1 MIKFF
6 RKIRQNLLME
16 NKTGK
21 YFKYAIGEI
30 FLVMIGILLALQV
43 SNWNNHRQNRI
54 SEQKILNSI
63 HKDFIENKK
72 QFDITKS
79 IHQTHLSSL
88 NNIISLLPINGNK
101 VSADSILYYENL
113 IKSNTFNAS
122 SSTVESIVNSNS
134 IELIENDTLKEYL
147 ISWKNVLA
155 DYKEEEDYY
164 YKLLN
169 ELYYPFAIKTFD
181 LLDKKPLERFSTKEY
196 QNFAVIRRSY
206 VRGIMNAIKE
216 ESIQNDINE
225 IIRFTKQKK

>member
-6 RKIRQNLLME
+6 RKIRYDLME
-16 NKTGK
+16 KNKTGK

-30 FLVMIGILLALQV
+30 ILVMVGILLALQV
-43 SNWNNHRQNRI
+43 SNWNKNRQDRV
-54 SEQKILNSI
+54 SEQKLLNSI
-63 HKDFIENKK
+63 HKDFLENKK
-72 QFDITKS
+72 QFDVTKS
-79 IHQTHLSSL
+79 IHQTHFSSL
-88 NNIISLLPINGNK
+88 ERILSLLPIDGNK

-155 DYKEEEDYY
+155 DYKEEEDFY
-164 YKLLN
+164 YKFLN
-169 ELYYPFAIKTFD
+169 ELYYPFMIKTSD
-181 LLDKKPLERFSTKEY
+181 LLNKKPLERFSTKEY
-196 QNFAVIRRSY
+196 QNFAVMRRNY

-216 ESIQNDINE
+216 ESIENNIHE
-225 IIRFTKQKK
+225 IIRLTKQKK

>member
-30 FLVMIGILLALQV
+30 ILVMIGILLALQV
-43 SNWNNHRQNRI
+43 SNWNNYRQDRI

-72 QFDITKS
+72 QFEITKS

-88 NNIISLLPINGNK
+88 DNIISLLPINGNK
-101 VSADSILYYENL
+101 VSADSILYYQNL
-113 IKSNTFNAS
+113 IKNNTFNAS
-122 SSTVESIVNSNS
+122 SSTVESIVNSNA

-147 ISWKNVLA
+147 IS
-155 DYKEEEDYY
+155 
-164 YKLLN
+164 
-169 ELYYPFAIKTFD
+169 
-181 LLDKKPLERFSTKEY
+181 
-196 QNFAVIRRSY
+196 
-206 VRGIMNAIKE
+206 
-216 ESIQNDINE
+216 
-225 IIRFTKQKK
+225 